1 MTVEQP
7 VPGIVRVVLDR
18 PAVLNALDAAMATE
32 LHACCDELARDPSA
46 RVVILT
52 GAGRGFCSGFDLSSP
67 DLLTDDD
74 GAAPAR
80 ELAAQE
86 HLASLVL
93 RLRALPQP
101 VIAAVN
107 GAAYGAGLGL
117 AIGADLRV
125 AGASAA
131 FSAAFI
137 RVGVYGTDVGTTYLL
152 PRLVGL
158 GRAFD
163 LLLTGRTV
171 DATEAERIGLVNEV
185 VADDALAA
193 RALELA
199 QALLAHDELALRL
212 TKQGIWAAT
221 EIGSLAAAM
230 ELENR
235 TQVLGVLTGARDEAA
250 RAFRARR
257 SAT

>member
-1 MTVEQP
+1 MIVERP
-7 VPGIVRVVLDR
+7 VAGIVRVVLDR
-18 PAVLNALDAAMATE
+18 PETLNALDAAMATE
-32 LHACCDELARDPSA
+32 LHRCFDELERDDEA
-46 RVVILT
+46 RVVVLT
-52 GAGRGFCSGFDLSSP
+52 GAGRGFCSGFDLNSP
-67 DLLTDDD
+67 DLEPGDRGT
-74 GAAPAR
+74 APAR
-80 ELAAQE
+80 ELRAQE
-86 HLASLVL
+86 HLAHLVL
-93 RLRALPQP
+93 RLRKLPQP

-107 GAAYGAGLGL
+107 GPAYGAGLGL
-117 AIGADLRV
+117 AIGADLRI
-125 AGASAA
+125 AGASAV

-137 RVGVYGTDVGTTYLL
+137 RVGVSGTDVGTTFLL

-171 DATEAERIGLVNEV
+171 DATEAERMGLVNQV
-185 VADDALAA
+185 VADAELTA
-193 RALELA
+193 RATELA
-199 QALLAHDELALRL
+199 RTLLAYDEFALRA

-235 TQVLGVLTGARDEAA
+235 TQVLGVLSGARDEAA